1 MTEFVEVKSN
11 WMKWDKVG
19 DSCEGVLVKTSM
31 GKNTLKDPPCAQKNY
46 VLVKEDGTS
55 INIGGRFG
63 DPMVISGLETVKIG
77 QKVKVEFAEE
87 GEKKPGKHAAKYIKV
102 YEEGNKEIYQDI
114 VNEFNG
120 TAFVE
125 TEDTIEIE

>member
-11 WMKWDKVG
+11 WMKWEKVG

-31 GKNTLKDPPCAQKNY
+31 GENSISGTKVAQKKY
-46 VLVKEDGTS
+46 TLMQEDETT
-55 INIGGRFG
+55 IDVFG
-63 DPMVISGLETVKIG
+63 KTGNPEVITGLENVKIG
-77 QKVKVEFAEE
+77 QKVKVEFYKE